1 MYLDRLLK
9 YINTLIAA
17 AIVVA
22 LGVVYWYAYRPLPQT
37 SGTIE
42 AFVSRPVTITR
53 DGLGTPHIA
62 AESFEDMLFAQG
74 YATAQDRLWQMDSL
88 RRLAAGELAEIV
100 GPVALEY
107 HRARSP
113 EGIER
118 GVGVGVVEKADEPPD
133 DAPVAHRATIPASD
147 RSRV

>member
-17 AIVVA
+17 AIVLA
-22 LGVVYWYAYRPLPQT
+22 LAIVYWYAYRPLPQT
-37 SGTIE
+37 SGAIE

-62 AESFEDMLFAQG
+62 AESIQDALFAQG
-74 YATAQDRLWQMDSL
+74 YVTAQDRLWQMDSL

-100 GPVALEY
+100 GPLALE
-107 HRARSP
+107 
-113 EGIER
+113 
-118 GVGVGVVEKADEPPD
+118 
-133 DAPVAHRATIPASD
+133 SD
-147 RSRV
+147 RESRGLRMRHLEIGRASCRERV